1 MLPYI
6 ITAIL
11 SATITALVMSC
22 FLVERDPCD
31 DVQQLPKPRHEP
43 AFNDPAPFKT
53 ETFGIVNVHAETF
66 LNREELDNLSRP
78 DPQMLIADRLKRGL
92 ADSVWE
98 FATVSRCDDPINCR
112 THYLATIKVVNT
124 GSKNPVI

>member
-6 ITAIL
+6 ITAVI

-43 AFNDPAPFKT
+43 AFNDPAPFKL
-53 ETFGIVNVHAETF
+53 ETFGIVNVYAETF
-66 LNREELDNLSRP
+66 LNFEEMTGPESHVRRVVS
-78 DPQMLIADRLKRGL
+78 DRLKENI
-92 ADSVWE
+92 ADSIWE
-98 FATVSRCDDPINCR
+98 YATVSRCDDHMNCR
-112 THYLATIKVVNT
+112 AHYLATIKVVNT